1 MSRRVERLS
10 LDTLS
15 DLPEQARTCVR
26 WELEPVEA
34 ARLTDPEEALAEKE
48 AWLSSVLL
56 DWGSCG
62 RILYV
67 DDAPAGFIVY
77 APPVYFPGTASFP
90 TAPISDDAVQLATAA
105 VFDGFTGGGLGRLL
119 MQVMVKDLVHRG
131 GIRAVECIGVT
142 GSGPRALEP
151 QCALPAEFLQRVG
164 FKTTRAHAR
173 YPRMRLDLRT
183 VLTWRA
189 EVEDVLERLLGVVRT
204 KRPVPSVSREAEPRP
219 GITPGL

>member
-67 DDAPAGFIVY
+67 DDVPAGFIVY

-131 GIRAVECIGVT
+131 GIRAVECIGAT
-142 GSGPRALEP
+142 GSGPGALEP

-204 KRPVPSVSREAEPRP
+204 KRPVPSVSREAEPTP